1 MVLFELL
8 SREITAAAILRNA
21 RRQDP
26 ELCELYAH
34 KARPFCSFHVKG
46 NQRIVRR
53 VRLLMHLSGGMYAI
67 QPSVPTCL
75 RMHGRISGTCIKQL
89 LGGNTCCVNSHCKS
103 LR

>member
-34 KARPFCSFHVKG
+34 KARLSARFILKG
-46 NQRIVRR
+46 RKRCLPL
-53 VRLLMHLSGGMYAI
+53 RLLDIKLQGAWMRVSG
-67 QPSVPTCL
+67 PVPPAFAGACME
-75 RMHGRISGTCIKQL
+75 RP
-89 LGGNTCCVNSHCKS
+89 
-103 LR
+103 